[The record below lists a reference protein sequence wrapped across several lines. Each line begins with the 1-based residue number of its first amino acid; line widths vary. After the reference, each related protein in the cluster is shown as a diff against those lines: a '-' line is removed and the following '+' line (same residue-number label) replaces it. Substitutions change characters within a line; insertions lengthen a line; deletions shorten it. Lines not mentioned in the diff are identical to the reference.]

1 MRGTSDQQIESLVI
15 KPLADRVLQELSPTF
30 SRMYAKGGRPS
41 VPPVYLLAC

>member
-30 SRMYAKGGRPS
+30 SRMYARGVDPPCRP
-41 VPPVYLLAC
+41 YTC